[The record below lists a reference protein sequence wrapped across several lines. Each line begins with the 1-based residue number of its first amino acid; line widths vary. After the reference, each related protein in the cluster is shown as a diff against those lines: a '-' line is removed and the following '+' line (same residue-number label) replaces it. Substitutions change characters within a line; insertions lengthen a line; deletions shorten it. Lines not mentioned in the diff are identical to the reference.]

1 MEIKILKI
9 EVPQGYEVDKEQSTF
24 EQIVFKKIEKETW
37 ESVMF
42 TKKASG
48 SYIDLG
54 SNIVTFPECKRFFI
68 EEDKNVFKT
77 NKQAKSALA
86 YAQLTQLMALDK
98 YNGDWKPVWNDGNKK
113 YVINYNCD
121 KIILQDCYY
130 THSFLAFKEETARD
144 EFYRHHEDLIKQ
156 FYMVD

>member
-1 MEIKILKI
+1 METKILKI
-9 EVPQGYEVDKEQSTF
+9 KVPEGYEIDKEQSTF

-42 TKKASG
+42 TKNASG
-48 SYIDLG
+48 SYIDLD
-54 SNIVTFPECKRFFI
+54 SNINTLPEYNRFFAKD
-68 EEDKNVFKT
+68 DKCVFKT
-77 NKQAKSALA
+77 EKQAKSALA

-98 YNGDWKPVWNDGNKK
+98 YNGDWQPIWNDGNKK
-113 YVINYNCD
+113 YVISYNCD

-130 THSFLAFKEETARD
+130 THSFLAFKEESARD
-144 EFYRHHEDLIKQ
+144 KFYKHHEDLIKQ